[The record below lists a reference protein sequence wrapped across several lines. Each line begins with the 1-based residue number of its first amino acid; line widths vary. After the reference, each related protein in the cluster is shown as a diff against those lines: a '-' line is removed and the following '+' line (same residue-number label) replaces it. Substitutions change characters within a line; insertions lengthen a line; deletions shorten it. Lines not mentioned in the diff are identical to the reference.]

1 MNNKEKLLLVKLAET
16 VVQDS
21 MPTPSGD
28 GEMNME
34 QPANMFQNNSFNLFP
49 QNKNF
54 GPKILPNAGGVQ
66 PNLML
71 GGDPQNMGAPSTMS
85 MTAPGGGKGTTP
97 NIGV

>member
-1 MNNKEKLLLVKLAET
+1 MNSKEKLFLVKVSET
-16 VVQDS
+16 VEAQS
-21 MPTPSGD
+21 MPQSQSGD
-28 GEMNME
+28 MNME

-54 GPKILPNAGGVQ
+54 GPRFLPNVGNIQ
-66 PNLML
+66 PNTML
-71 GGDPQNMGAPSTMS
+71 GGSMQEMGAPSTMS